1 MNIELLIKV
10 LNLTTSDNDGEALSA
25 MRKAN
30 AILKTHGVL
39 WDSVLKAPAS
49 AGQQKRSSP
58 ERTESQSDDLTKM
71 NYLMQECILTPW
83 EGEFVNTIRAWR
95 RRHGYL
101 TPKQRHVF
109 DKVYRKHKND
119 TQNR

>member
-10 LNLTTSDNDGEALSA
+10 LNLTTSENDGEALSA

-39 WDSVLKAPAS
+39 WDSVLKAPVS
-49 AGQQKRSSP
+49 AGQQKKRGGP
-58 ERTESQSDDLTKM
+58 ERTESQPDDYTWM
-71 NYLMQECILTPW
+71 QYLMTECILTPW
-83 EGEFVNTIRAWR
+83 EGEFIGNIRDWYR
-95 RRHGYL
+95 RQGYL

-109 DKVYRKHKND
+109 DKVYRKHKK
-119 TQNR
+119 

>member
-10 LNLTTSDNDGEALSA
+10 LNLTTSENDGEALSA

-39 WDSVLKAPAS
+39 WDSVVKAPAV
-49 AGQQKRSSP
+49 AQQKKSYGSGN
-58 ERTESQSDDLTKM
+58 RTESQSDDLDRM
-71 NYLMQECILTPW
+71 QYLMRECILTPW
-83 EGEFVNTIRAWR
+83 EGEFINNIQDWYVRN
-95 RRHGYL
+95 GYL

-109 DKVYRKHKND
+109 DKVYRKHKK
-119 TQNR
+119 

>member
-25 MRKAN
+25 MRKA
-30 AILKTHGVL
+30 
-39 WDSVLKAPAS
+39 PAS
-49 AGQQKRSSP
+49 AGQQKKRSSP

-83 EGEFVNTIRAWR
+83 EGEFVNNIRAWR

-109 DKVYRKHKND
+109 DKVYRKHKK
-119 TQNR
+119 